1 MRILAGLSIAI
12 DMLGIGAGGGSDPV
26 QAWTWSRPRLGAPS
40 YIGTS
45 SFWSRLLERSME
57 RSKAVLDC
65 EACRSMQDSSLT
77 HTIYNDIRTLIIHVR
92 HVAANWQV
100 IIYCA
105 GSLSCPFSGTHTY
118 ERLRTY
124 ARTYVRIRIRA
135 HIHKIHTTTYTYIP
149 TYARMIH
156 VRTYVRTYIRIY
168 SGYIHTYA
176 YGCWKHA
183 QDESRSLWNER
194 QYCACHDN
202 DARQACTPSW
212 SVQGRLGSPNGH
224 EVDESGPD
232 IRKELERTI
241 ECTTCVFQYTE
252 RRSAWVMMSNNR
264 ETHTFT
270 FESWCA
276 LQGTHLQDTYTYT
289 HT

>member
-1 MRILAGLSIAI
+1 
-12 DMLGIGAGGGSDPV
+12 MLQPIGK
-26 QAWTWSRPRLGAPS
+26 LS
-40 YIGTS
+40 YIALGHYHVH
-45 SFWSRLLERSME
+45 FL
-57 RSKAVLDC
+57 V
-65 EACRSMQDSSLT
+65 
-77 HTIYNDIRTLIIHVR
+77 HIRTKDCVRTHV
-92 HVAANWQV
+92 
-100 IIYCA
+100 
-105 GSLSCPFSGTHTY
+105 
-118 ERLRTY
+118 
-124 ARTYVRIRIRA
+124 RTYVYVYVRTYIRYIRLRIRTYL
-135 HIHKIHTTTYTYIP
+135 HTHVWYMYV
-149 TYARMIH
+149 RM
-156 VRTYVRTYIRIY
+156 YVRTYIRIY